1 MTDSKSFVLR
11 PSSLVIGIDGGGT
24 HTRAR
29 LANKHGETLGNGEAG
44 TANPYAH
51 GFDAA
56 KQEISLAIQRAFH
69 DAHIEQQ
76 IVQGMCMGVAG
87 ADRPGERL
95 EFETWASETITEK
108 IQVINDGEIVLA
120 AGSPENWGVALIAGT
135 GSIAWGKSRAGQVAR
150 AGGWG
155 YLIGDEGS
163 GFNLA
168 QEGLRA
174 AMQSADGRGQE
185 TRLLAAF
192 LEHWELSQAME
203 LIPRVY
209 RSGLKP
215 ADIAHFASI
224 VTDVAQAGDKVAQQ
238 LVTRAGEELARTVL
252 AVVKRLDLGREPIPL
267 AMTGGLLLSAELV
280 RQRLLEALNANGNK
294 FLPEL
299 VHEPVIGAVRIA
311 SRL

>member
-1 MTDSKSFVLR
+1 
-11 PSSLVIGIDGGGT
+11 
-24 HTRAR
+24 
-29 LANKHGETLGNGEAG
+29 
-44 TANPYAH
+44 
-51 GFDAA
+51 
-56 KQEISLAIQRAFH
+56 
-69 DAHIEQQ
+69 
-76 IVQGMCMGVAG
+76 MGVAG

-95 EFETWASETITEK
+95 EFETWVRNNIAEK

-185 TRLLAAF
+185 TKLLDAF
-192 LEHWELSQAME
+192 LKHWELREAME

-224 VTDVAQAGDKVAQQ
+224 VTDAAEAGDAVAQR
-238 LVTRAGEELARTVL
+238 LVTRAGEELARTVS
-252 AVVKRLDLGREPIPL
+252 AVVKRLDLGEEPIPL

-280 RQRLLEALNANGNK
+280 RKDLLDALQSSGNR

-311 SRL
+311 TKL